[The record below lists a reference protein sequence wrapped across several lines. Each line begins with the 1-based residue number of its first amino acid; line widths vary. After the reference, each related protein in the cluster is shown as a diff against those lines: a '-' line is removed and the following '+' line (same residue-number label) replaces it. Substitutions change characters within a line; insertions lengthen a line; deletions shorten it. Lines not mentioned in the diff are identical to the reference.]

1 MNEIGTFDILGPN
14 MIGPS
19 SSHTAGA
26 LRIAFVAGRM
36 VERAVSVKFVLYGS
50 FARTYHGHGTD
61 RALVGGILGY
71 HPDDER
77 IRDSFEHAKEAGLAF
92 SFEENFT
99 DKEIYPNTV
108 DIYVTDKDG
117 SVVSLRGKSIG
128 GGNAVITRLNGVE
141 VELTGNY
148 CTLVVEHV
156 DKKGTL
162 AFVTT
167 VLSAYDLNI
176 GSLRLYRESKGK
188 RAYAIIEVDTNV
200 SNQVV
205 SALKGV
211 ESVTNVLV
219 VPAIQLD

>member
-26 LRIAFVAGRM
+26 LRIAFIAGKM
-36 VERAVSVKFVLYGS
+36 VEKPAAVRFVLYGS

-77 IRDSFEHAKEAGLAF
+77 IRDSFEHAKEAGLDF
-92 SFEENFT
+92 TFEENFT
-99 DKEIYPNTV
+99 V
-108 DIYVTDKDG
+108 KDENG
-117 SVVSLRGKSIG
+117 NEMSLRGKSIG
-128 GGNAVITRLNGVE
+128 GGNAVITRLNGVD
-141 VELTGNY
+141 VDLTGNY
-148 CTLVVEHV
+148 STIVVQHI

-162 AFVTT
+162 AFVTA

-188 RAYAIIEVDTNV
+188 MAYAIIEVDTMV
-200 SNQVV
+200 SSRVIN
-205 SALKGV
+205 ALRGFEAVK
-211 ESVTNVLV
+211 NVLL
-219 VPAIQLD
+219 VPAINLD